1 MHTVKHDLSNWWTT
15 KPQNAHFP
23 LIYGPINHDPS
34 LGTLTAKSSAM
45 RHIIWLMSAERRK
58 NLTQMKLKLCML
70 TLGGL
75 VAWSSAAIAQ
85 TNTPTS
91 DAAAAPSTVTA
102 TNDAAT
108 TATAAVPAENT
119 TTGTAVAAADAAA
132 QPAADAAAQPA
143 TQAAAADATAQP
155 VVETATPD
163 AASSAAATNAP
174 VQPGGVIPLIV
185 MDDVPLTDA
194 IKNLARQA
202 GLNYILDPKVAFG
215 QPGPDGRPIP
225 QPSVSIRWENVTA
238 VQALT
243 ALLGTYNLQ
252 LVEDPKSKIARV
264 TVKDPAAP
272 DPLVTKIIQ
281 LKYAGP
287 TNILSTVASTLT
299 DKRSKVVA
307 DVRTS
312 QLIVVAT
319 EKEMVDVDQLV
330 ERLDTKTKQVLIE
343 ARLLETSMNPSTS
356 KGVDWSGTLQ
366 SQNITF
372 GNGFMSGQSTTTMPG
387 ATTTAT
393 LPSGRTVNSTA
404 DSTVSTVLNSII
416 GAGGLGAATGH
427 GFTPGTFFLN
437 ADGVKAVLSFLNK
450 YADAKVI
457 STPRTV
463 TLDNE
468 PAKIEV
474 TRASPIIN
482 ITPGTVQV
490 SGGSQVTYTNLG
502 VILNV
507 TPRISADSYVN
518 LKVVPEVSRV
528 FDTIKRQVSTGNGSG
543 FYEADEYDIRK
554 IETRVMVP
562 SGNTLVLGG
571 LVQDDVR
578 SGNTKVPVLG
588 DIPVVGYLF
597 RADTKSRQKSNL
609 LVFITPTIVE
619 DEDFQP
625 TKTDFLKT
633 PVPPSDSV
641 EGPWSSWDS
650 GKPRDWS
657 NIDMEAYH
665 NAKFDDTVVQP
676 ASAPSTPASV
686 NP

>member
-1 MHTVKHDLSNWWTT
+1 
-15 KPQNAHFP
+15 
-23 LIYGPINHDPS
+23 
-34 LGTLTAKSSAM
+34 
-45 RHIIWLMSAERRK
+45 
-58 NLTQMKLKLCML
+58 MKLKLCML

-102 TNDAAT
+102 TNDAAA